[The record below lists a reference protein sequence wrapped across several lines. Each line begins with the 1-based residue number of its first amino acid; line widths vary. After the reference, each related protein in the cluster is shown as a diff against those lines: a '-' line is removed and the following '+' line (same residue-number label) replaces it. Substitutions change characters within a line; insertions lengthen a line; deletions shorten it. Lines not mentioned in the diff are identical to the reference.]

1 MTNSTALQQPIV
13 NAFDLRSHSR
23 LRNVIVATGSK
34 PSLLLIIRGGLVG
47 VVVDETNHTLLIED
61 KMKEKR
67 LFKKSSKFI
76 FNLPN
81 QKRVEVEG
89 VLLEGRPW
97 DRVKK
102 K

>member
-1 MTNSTALQQPIV
+1 MINE
-13 NAFDLRSHSR
+13 
-23 LRNVIVATGSK
+23 RNVIQHELIGLTAEVAKSTNPLSVGIK
-34 PSLLLIIRGGLVG
+34 G
-47 VVVDETNHTLLIED
+47 VVVDETNHTLLVED
-61 KMKEKR
+61 KSKEKR

-89 VLLEGRPW
+89 TLLEGRPW

>member
-1 MTNSTALQQPIV
+1 MISERNIIQHELIGLTAEVANSTNSLSIG
-13 NAFDLRSHSR
+13 
-23 LRNVIVATGSK
+23 IKGM
-34 PSLLLIIRGGLVG
+34 
-47 VVVDETNHTLLIED
+47 VVDETNHTLLIEG
-61 KMKEKR
+61 KQKEKR
-67 LFKKSSKFI
+67 VFKKSSKFI

-89 VLLEGRPW
+89 ALLEGRPW